1 MEDGSQEGGANI
13 SFPFTDSAVV
23 TSVLLSDDLVLDE
36 LPNTPGG
43 RCSTRW
49 LLRGLMAAWSSVL
62 LLRMILSRCPV
73 PMVED
78 SEQIVEVEVLENQ
91 FQVIKNSTN
100 EILNEVN
107 YEMETVILTLSY
119 DVLDKN
125 SLASGQP
132 VNIEVRLEREDEVF

>member
-1 MEDGSQEGGANI
+1 MATEGPDGSI
-13 SFPFTDSAVV
+13 VLSAAAE
-23 TSVLLSDDLVLDE
+23 DD
-36 LPNTPGG
+36 TQQ
-43 RCSTRW
+43 
-49 LLRGLMAAWSSVL
+49 
-62 LLRMILSRCPV
+62 V